1 MTDSLRSRRLWR
13 GLCIVAVGG
22 VTGCLLVVLALA
34 WWLSSHYQ
42 PLLTQSL
49 STLLGAEVRVAGSA
63 LSFRRGLGVGL
74 ERLVVQN
81 RSEAAPFF
89 SAERVDVL
97 LDLRALLR
105 GQLLFHYIHC
115 LRPRIRLTAGDGAAA
130 VPPLVVGALLGH
142 TPNIQAEHGRLSP
155 QLAVR
160 RLVLHDSQLRYDDP
174 AQDADLVV
182 MGADLDLSYG
192 DAGDLDARLQFG
204 LGADEE
210 LGQVS
215 LQARL
220 AGWRS
225 DAGLEQLEWNGTAQ
239 LRNLGLNQTGRW
251 LGRRWPQ
258 ATLDFTGR
266 WTGRGTRRFELAGE
280 AEVND
285 MPLGAGW
292 LGYGKATLTR
302 LVWQAPDRISAQ
314 AELLDGRAEGGPLP
328 LPVVIHSGSL
338 DLDQDQLA
346 LSEVRVGVGS
356 SSIGLRGRI
365 AQILSAQ
372 PRADLWLDAEIDLAD
387 GLAPLL
393 ALGTGIE
400 PAQLARQVQNARG
413 QARVQLRL
421 QGPPAGLSYAG
432 HVRLRQAAFSLPDW
446 HADISGL
453 DGTLYVDPARLT
465 TDELVWQIGRSSFQ
479 ARGWMADYLSAHRT
493 AELYVTLPKA
503 HDRDVASFLP
513 SGTLLDAGGTLSG
526 HIEAFLSAGQL
537 HTEGELRLRRV
548 MLDPVSFLRPL
559 EVDRGWLRWR
569 GQQGRFHKGKRE
581 NTTISEDITLTFDK
595 GKRDNSTLSKDI
607 TLTFDISQGRWGGG
621 SLTGQGRF
629 TSLDPPHV
637 ELTARLTDLDL
648 EMALALDRLQPGAGI
663 PGTVVRTELQA
674 DRLRYKALQAHDL
687 RLDCHWHDR
696 QADLTLAGAQLAGGR
711 VEGQVVLWPD
721 RQAMLVTPRLT
732 EVDTSRFL
740 QDIGRPSGV
749 LTGALSGT
757 GRIAIADWQRW
768 DRLVDW
774 DASLSLVLRDGVI
787 QRLPVLVRLW
797 SALSLQGLLSFE
809 LPSLGSGLA
818 FSSLG
823 GDLTIDQGRLRTD
836 NLVLDS
842 SAVRFDTSGSLD
854 LTPLTLDL
862 TTALV
867 PLHGI
872 TSSVAKVPLAGEL
885 LARGADRLTTLS
897 FRVTGPLANPTVAPS
912 LVR

>member
-1 MTDSLRSRRLWR
+1 MTGSLRSRRLWR
-13 GLCIVAVGG
+13 GLCIAAVAG
-22 VTGCLLVVLALA
+22 VASCLLVVLALA

-42 PLLTQSL
+42 PLLTQRL

-81 RSEAAPFF
+81 RSETAPFF

-130 VPPLVVGALLGH
+130 VLPLVVGALLGH
-142 TPNIQAEHGRLSP
+142 TPNIQAEPGRLSP

-192 DAGDLDARLQFG
+192 DAGYLNARLQFG

-225 DAGLEQLEWNGTAQ
+225 DASLEQLEWNGTAQ
-239 LRNLGLNQTGRW
+239 LRNLGLNQTGHW

-266 WTGRGTRRFELAGE
+266 WTGRGIRRFELAGE
-280 AEVND
+280 VEVND
-285 MPLGAGW
+285 MPLEVGW
-292 LGYGKATLTR
+292 LGYGKATLTS

-314 AELLDGRAEGGPLP
+314 AELLDGRAEVGPLP
-328 LPVVIHSGSL
+328 LPVVVHSGSL
-338 DLDQDQLA
+338 ELDQGQLA
-346 LSEVRVGVGS
+346 LSEVRIGVGS
-356 SSIGLRGRI
+356 SSVGLRGRI
-365 AQILSAQ
+365 AQILSVQ

-387 GLAPLL
+387 GLTPLL

-400 PAQLARQVQNARG
+400 PTRVAQQVQGARG

-421 QGPPAGLSYAG
+421 QGQPAGLSYAG
-432 HVRLRQAAFSLPDW
+432 QVRLRQAAFSLPDW

-479 ARGWMADYLSAHRT
+479 ARGWVTDYLSAHRT

-513 SGTLLDAGGTLSG
+513 SGVLLDAGGTLSG
-526 HIEAFLSAGQL
+526 HIKAFLSAGQL
-537 HTEGELRLRRV
+537 HTEGELRLGRV
-548 MLDPVSFLRPL
+548 MLDLVSFLRPL

-569 GQQGRFHKGKRE
+569 GQRGR
-581 NTTISEDITLTFDK
+581 
-595 GKRDNSTLSKDI
+595 KRDNSAISEDI

-621 SLTGQGRF
+621 ALTGQGRF
-629 TSLDPPHV
+629 ASLDPPHV
-637 ELTARLTDLDL
+637 ELTAQLTDLDL

-663 PGTVVRTELQA
+663 PGTVVRAELQA
-674 DRLRYKALQAHDL
+674 DRLRYKSLQAHDL
-687 RLDCHWHDR
+687 RLACHWHDR

-711 VEGQVVLWPD
+711 VEGQMVLWPD

-732 EVDTSRFL
+732 EVDASRFL

-749 LTGALSGT
+749 LTGALSGN
-757 GRIAIADWQRW
+757 GRISIADWQRW
-768 DRLVDW
+768 AHLADW

-787 QRLPVLVRLW
+787 QRLPALVRLW

-809 LPSLGSGLA
+809 LPSLGTGLA

>member
-1 MTDSLRSRRLWR
+1 MTSSLCSRRLWR
-13 GLCIVAVGG
+13 GLCLAAVGG
-22 VTGCLLVVLALA
+22 VAGCLLVVLALA
-34 WWLSSHYQ
+34 WWLSYHYQ
-42 PLLTQSL
+42 PLLTQRL
-49 STLLGAEVRVAGSA
+49 STLLGAEVRVAGSV
-63 LSFRRGLGVGL
+63 LSFRRGLGIGL

-89 SAERVDVL
+89 TAERVDVL

-115 LRPRIRLTAGDGAAA
+115 LRPRIRLVAGDETES
-130 VPPLVVGALLGH
+130 VPPLVGALLGH
-142 TPNIQAEHGRLSP
+142 TPKIQAEHARLSP

-174 AQDADLVV
+174 TQDADLVV
-182 MGADLDLSYG
+182 MGADLDLSYS
-192 DAGDLDARLQFG
+192 DAGDLDARLRFG

-210 LGQVS
+210 MGQVS

-220 AGWRS
+220 AGWRPAAS
-225 DAGLEQLEWNGTAQ
+225 LEQLEWNGTAQ
-239 LRNLGLNQTGRW
+239 LRNLRLNQTGRW
-251 LGRRWPQ
+251 LGRQWPQ

-285 MPLGAGW
+285 MPLGAGR
-292 LGYGKATLTR
+292 LGSGKATLTR
-302 LVWQAPDRISAQ
+302 LVWQAPDRISAR
-314 AELLDGRAEGGPLP
+314 AELLGGRAEVGLLP

-346 LSEVRVGVGS
+346 LSEVRVSVGS

-365 AQILSAQ
+365 AQALSAQ

-387 GLAPLL
+387 GLTPLL
-393 ALGTGIE
+393 ALGTGLE
-400 PAQLARQVQNARG
+400 PAQVARQVQDARG
-413 QARVQLRL
+413 QARAQLRL
-421 QGPPAGLSYAG
+421 QGQPTGLSYAG
-432 HVRLRQAAFSLPDW
+432 QVRLRQAAFSLPDW
-446 HADISGL
+446 HAAISGL
-453 DGTLYVDPARLT
+453 NGTLYVDPARLT

-479 ARGWMADYLSAHRT
+479 AHGWVADYLSAHRT

-513 SGTLLDAGGTLSG
+513 TGTLLDAGGTLSG

-548 MLDPVSFLRPL
+548 MLDLVSFLRPL

-569 GQQGRFHKGKRE
+569 GRRE
-581 NTTISEDITLTFDK
+581 RNRDNSTISEDITLTFDK
-595 GKRDNSTLSKDI
+595 GKRDNSTISGDI
-607 TLTFDISQGRWGGG
+607 TITFAIDQGRWGGG
-621 SLTGQGRF
+621 ALTGQGRF
-629 TSLDPPHV
+629 ASLNPPHV
-637 ELTARLTDLDL
+637 ELTAQLTDLDL

-674 DRLRYKALQAHDL
+674 DRLRYKSLQAHDL

-711 VEGQVVLWPD
+711 VEGQAVLWPD

-732 EVDTSRFL
+732 EVDASRFL

-749 LTGALSGT
+749 LTGALSGN
-757 GRIAIADWQRW
+757 GRIYIADWQRW

-809 LPSLGSGLA
+809 LPSLGTGLA

-842 SAVRFDTSGSLD
+842 SAVRFDTSGNLD

-912 LVR
+912 LAR

>member
-1 MTDSLRSRRLWR
+1 M
-13 GLCIVAVGG
+13 
-22 VTGCLLVVLALA
+22 
-34 WWLSSHYQ
+34 
-42 PLLTQSL
+42 
-49 STLLGAEVRVAGSA
+49 
-63 LSFRRGLGVGL
+63 
-74 ERLVVQN
+74 
-81 RSEAAPFF
+81 
-89 SAERVDVL
+89 
-97 LDLRALLR
+97 
-105 GQLLFHYIHC
+105 
-115 LRPRIRLTAGDGAAA
+115 
-130 VPPLVVGALLGH
+130 
-142 TPNIQAEHGRLSP
+142 GR
-155 QLAVR
+155 
-160 RLVLHDSQLRYDDP
+160 
-174 AQDADLVV
+174 
-182 MGADLDLSYG
+182 
-192 DAGDLDARLQFG
+192 
-204 LGADEE
+204 
-210 LGQVS
+210 VS

-225 DAGLEQLEWNGTAQ
+225 DASLEQLEWNGTVQ
-239 LRNLGLNQTGRW
+239 LRNLPLNQTGRW
-251 LGRRWPQ
+251 LGRQWPQ
-258 ATLDFTGR
+258 AKLDFKGR
-266 WTGRGTRRFELAGE
+266 WTGRGTQRFELAGE

-285 MPLGAGW
+285 MPLGAGR

-314 AELLDGRAEGGPLP
+314 AELLGGKAEVGPLP

-338 DLDQDQLA
+338 DLEQDQLA
-346 LSEVRVGVGS
+346 LSEVRLGVGS

-365 AQILSAQ
+365 AQALSAQ

-387 GLAPLL
+387 GLTPLL

-400 PAQLARQVQNARG
+400 PAQVARQVQAARG

-421 QGPPAGLSYAG
+421 QGQPSGLSYAG
-432 HVRLRQAAFSLPDW
+432 QVRLRQAAFSLPDW

-465 TDELVWQIGRSSFQ
+465 TDALVWQIGRSVFQ
-479 ARGWMADYLSAHRT
+479 ARGWVADYLSAHRT

-513 SGTLLDAGGTLSG
+513 AGTLLDAGGTLSG
-526 HIEAFLSAGQL
+526 HIEAFLSAGRL

-548 MLDPVSFLRPL
+548 MLDLVSFLRPL

-569 GQQGRFHKGKRE
+569 GQRGRFR
-581 NTTISEDITLTFDK
+581 
-595 GKRDNSTLSKDI
+595 
-607 TLTFDISQGRWGGG
+607 ISQGRWGGG
-621 SLTGQGRF
+621 ALTGQGRF
-629 TSLDPPHV
+629 TSLNPPHL
-637 ELTARLTDLDL
+637 ELTAQLTDLDL
-648 EMALALDRLQPGAGI
+648 ELALALDRLQPGAGI

-674 DRLRYKALQAHDL
+674 DRLRYKSLQAHDL

-711 VEGQVVLWPD
+711 VEGQATLWPD

-732 EVDTSRFL
+732 EVDASRFL

-749 LTGALSGT
+749 LTGALSGN
-757 GRIAIADWQRW
+757 GRISIADWQRW

-809 LPSLGSGLA
+809 LPSLGTGLA

-823 GDLTIDQGRLRTD
+823 GDLTIGQGRLRTD

-854 LTPLTLDL
+854 LAPLTLDL
-862 TTALV
+862 TTALA

-897 FRVTGPLANPTVAPS
+897 FRVTGPLDNPTVAPS

>member
-1 MTDSLRSRRLWR
+1 MTGSLRSRRLWR
-13 GLCIVAVGG
+13 GLCIAAVAG
-22 VTGCLLVVLALA
+22 VAGCLLVVLALA

-42 PLLTQSL
+42 PLLTQRL

-81 RSEAAPFF
+81 RSETAPFF

-142 TPNIQAEHGRLSP
+142 TPNIQTEPGRLSP

-192 DAGDLDARLQFG
+192 DAGDLNARLQFG

-225 DAGLEQLEWNGTAQ
+225 DASLEQLEWNGTAQ
-239 LRNLGLNQTGRW
+239 LRNLGLNQTGHW

-266 WTGRGTRRFELAGE
+266 WTGRGIRRFDLAGE
-280 AEVND
+280 VEVND
-285 MPLGAGW
+285 MPLEVGW
-292 LGYGKATLTR
+292 LGYGKATLTS

-314 AELLDGRAEGGPLP
+314 AELLDGRAEVGPLP

-338 DLDQDQLA
+338 ELDQGQLA
-346 LSEVRVGVGS
+346 LSEVRIGVGS
-356 SSIGLRGRI
+356 SSVGLRGRI
-365 AQILSAQ
+365 AQILSVQ

-387 GLAPLL
+387 GLTPLL

-400 PAQLARQVQNARG
+400 PTRVAQQVQDARG

-421 QGPPAGLSYAG
+421 QGQPAGLSYAG
-432 HVRLRQAAFSLPDW
+432 QVRLRQAAFSLPDW

-479 ARGWMADYLSAHRT
+479 ARGWVTDYLSAHRT

-513 SGTLLDAGGTLSG
+513 SGVLLDAGGTLSG

-537 HTEGELRLRRV
+537 HTEGELRLGRV
-548 MLDPVSFLRPL
+548 MLDLVSFLRPL

-569 GQQGRFHKGKRE
+569 GQRGR
-581 NTTISEDITLTFDK
+581 
-595 GKRDNSTLSKDI
+595 KRDNSAISEDI

-621 SLTGQGRF
+621 ALTGQGRF
-629 TSLDPPHV
+629 ASLDPPHV
-637 ELTARLTDLDL
+637 ELTAQLTDLDL

-663 PGTVVRTELQA
+663 PGTVVRAELQA
-674 DRLRYKALQAHDL
+674 DRLRYKSLQAHDL
-687 RLDCHWHDR
+687 RLACHWHDR

-711 VEGQVVLWPD
+711 VEGQMVLWPD

-732 EVDTSRFL
+732 EVDASRFL

-749 LTGALSGT
+749 LTGALSGN
-757 GRIAIADWQRW
+757 GRISIADWQRW
-768 DRLVDW
+768 AHLADW

-787 QRLPVLVRLW
+787 QRLPALVRLW

-809 LPSLGSGLA
+809 LPSLGTGLA

>member
-1 MTDSLRSRRLWR
+1 MTGSLRSRRLWR
-13 GLCIVAVGG
+13 GLCIAAVAG
-22 VTGCLLVVLALA
+22 VAGCLLVVLALA

-42 PLLTQSL
+42 PLLTQRL

-81 RSEAAPFF
+81 RSETAPFF

-142 TPNIQAEHGRLSP
+142 TPNIQTEPGRLSP

-192 DAGDLDARLQFG
+192 DAGDLNARLQFG

-225 DAGLEQLEWNGTAQ
+225 DASLEQLEWNGTAQ
-239 LRNLGLNQTGRW
+239 LRNLGLNQTGHW

-266 WTGRGTRRFELAGE
+266 WTGRGIRRFELAGE
-280 AEVND
+280 VEVND
-285 MPLGAGW
+285 MPLEVGW
-292 LGYGKATLTR
+292 LGYGKATLTS

-314 AELLDGRAEGGPLP
+314 AELLDGRAEVGPLP

-338 DLDQDQLA
+338 ELDQGQLA
-346 LSEVRVGVGS
+346 LSEVRIGVGS
-356 SSIGLRGRI
+356 SSVGLRGRI
-365 AQILSAQ
+365 AQILSVQ

-387 GLAPLL
+387 GLTPLL

-400 PAQLARQVQNARG
+400 PTRVAQQVQDARG

-421 QGPPAGLSYAG
+421 QGQPAGLSYAG
-432 HVRLRQAAFSLPDW
+432 QVRLRQAAFSLPDW

-479 ARGWMADYLSAHRT
+479 ARGWVTDYLSAHRT

-513 SGTLLDAGGTLSG
+513 SGVLLDAGGTLSG

-537 HTEGELRLRRV
+537 HTEGELRLGRV
-548 MLDPVSFLRPL
+548 MLDLVSFLRPL

-569 GQQGRFHKGKRE
+569 GQRGR
-581 NTTISEDITLTFDK
+581 
-595 GKRDNSTLSKDI
+595 KRDNSAISEDI

-621 SLTGQGRF
+621 ALTGQGRF
-629 TSLDPPHV
+629 ASLDPPHV
-637 ELTARLTDLDL
+637 ELTAQLTDLDL

-663 PGTVVRTELQA
+663 PGTVVRAELQA
-674 DRLRYKALQAHDL
+674 DRLRYKSLQAHDL
-687 RLDCHWHDR
+687 RLACHWHDR

-711 VEGQVVLWPD
+711 VEGQMVLWPD

-732 EVDTSRFL
+732 EVDASRFL

-749 LTGALSGT
+749 LTGALSGN
-757 GRIAIADWQRW
+757 GRISIADWQRW
-768 DRLVDW
+768 AHLADW

-787 QRLPVLVRLW
+787 QRLPALVRLW

-809 LPSLGSGLA
+809 LPSLGTGLA

>member
-1 MTDSLRSRRLWR
+1 
-13 GLCIVAVGG
+13 
-22 VTGCLLVVLALA
+22 
-34 WWLSSHYQ
+34 
-42 PLLTQSL
+42 
-49 STLLGAEVRVAGSA
+49 
-63 LSFRRGLGVGL
+63 
-74 ERLVVQN
+74 
-81 RSEAAPFF
+81 
-89 SAERVDVL
+89 
-97 LDLRALLR
+97 
-105 GQLLFHYIHC
+105 
-115 LRPRIRLTAGDGAAA
+115 
-130 VPPLVVGALLGH
+130 
-142 TPNIQAEHGRLSP
+142 
-155 QLAVR
+155 
-160 RLVLHDSQLRYDDP
+160 
-174 AQDADLVV
+174 
-182 MGADLDLSYG
+182 
-192 DAGDLDARLQFG
+192 
-204 LGADEE
+204 
-210 LGQVS
+210 
-215 LQARL
+215 
-220 AGWRS
+220 
-225 DAGLEQLEWNGTAQ
+225 
-239 LRNLGLNQTGRW
+239 
-251 LGRRWPQ
+251 
-258 ATLDFTGR
+258 
-266 WTGRGTRRFELAGE
+266 
-280 AEVND
+280 

-372 PRADLWLDAEIDLAD
+372 PRADLWLDTEIDLAD

-421 QGPPAGLSYAG
+421 QGPSAGLSYAG

-569 GQQGRFHKGKRE
+569 GQQGRFHKGKPD
-581 NTTISEDITLTFDK
+581 NTTISE
-595 GKRDNSTLSKDI
+595 DI

-696 QADLTLAGAQLAGGR
+696 QADLTLAGAQARRGPGGR
-711 VEGQVVLWPD
+711 PGGVM
-721 RQAMLVTPRLT
+721 A
-732 EVDTSRFL
+732 
-740 QDIGRPSGV
+740 RPSSHAGDP
-749 LTGALSGT
+749 A
-757 GRIAIADWQRW
+757 AD
-768 DRLVDW
+768 
-774 DASLSLVLRDGVI
+774 
-787 QRLPVLVRLW
+787 
-797 SALSLQGLLSFE
+797 
-809 LPSLGSGLA
+809 
-818 FSSLG
+818 
-823 GDLTIDQGRLRTD
+823 
-836 NLVLDS
+836 
-842 SAVRFDTSGSLD
+842 
-854 LTPLTLDL
+854 
-862 TTALV
+862 
-867 PLHGI
+867 
-872 TSSVAKVPLAGEL
+872 
-885 LARGADRLTTLS
+885 
-897 FRVTGPLANPTVAPS
+897 
-912 LVR
+912 

>member
-1 MTDSLRSRRLWR
+1 MTSSLRSRRLWR
-13 GLCIVAVGG
+13 GLGIAAVGG
-22 VTGCLLVVLALA
+22 VAGCLLVVLALA
-34 WWLSSHYQ
+34 WWLSFHYQ
-42 PLLTQSL
+42 PLLTQRL
-49 STLLGAEVRVAGSA
+49 SSLLGAEVRVAGSA

-74 ERLVVQN
+74 DQLVVQH
-81 RSEAAPFF
+81 RSEVAPFF

-105 GQLLFHYIHC
+105 GQLSFHYIHC

-130 VPPLVVGALLGH
+130 VPPLVGALLGH
-142 TPNIQAEHGRLSP
+142 TPNIQAEHDRLSP

-160 RLVLHDSQLRYDDP
+160 RLVLRDSQLRYDDP

-182 MGADLDLSYG
+182 LGADLDLSYG
-192 DAGDLDARLQFG
+192 DAGDLEARLQFG

-225 DAGLEQLEWNGTAQ
+225 DASPEQLEWNGTAQ

-251 LGRRWPQ
+251 LGRQWPQ
-258 ATLDFTGR
+258 ARLDFTGR
-266 WTGRGTRRFELAGE
+266 WTGRGTRRFELTGE

-292 LGYGKATLTR
+292 LGSGKATLTS

-365 AQILSAQ
+365 AQVLSVQ

-387 GLAPLL
+387 GLTPLL
-393 ALGTGIE
+393 ALGTGID
-400 PAQLARQVQNARG
+400 PAQLTRQVQDARG

-421 QGPPAGLSYAG
+421 QGQPAGLSYAG
-432 HVRLRQAAFSLPDW
+432 QVRLRQAAFSLPDW
-446 HADISGL
+446 RADISGL

-479 ARGWMADYLSAHRT
+479 ARGWVADYLSAQRT

-513 SGTLLDAGGTLSG
+513 SGILLDVGGTLSG

-548 MLDPVSFLRPL
+548 MLDLVSFLRPL

-569 GQQGRFHKGKRE
+569 GQRGRFR
-581 NTTISEDITLTFDK
+581 NRDNDTLSEDITLA
-595 GKRDNSTLSKDI
+595 
-607 TLTFDISQGRWGGG
+607 FDISQGRWGGG
-621 SLTGQGRF
+621 VLTGQGRF
-629 TSLDPPHV
+629 ASLDPPHV
-637 ELTARLTDLDL
+637 ELTAQLTDLDL
-648 EMALALDRLQPGAGI
+648 ELALALDRLQPGAGI
-663 PGTVVRTELQA
+663 PGTVVHTELRA
-674 DRLRYKALQAHDL
+674 DRLRYKSLQAHDL

-711 VEGQVVLWPD
+711 VEGQMVLWPD

-732 EVDTSRFL
+732 EVDASRFL

-749 LTGALSGT
+749 LTGALSGN

-768 DRLVDW
+768 AHLADW

-872 TSSVAKVPLAGEL
+872 TSSVAKVPLAGAL

>member
-1 MTDSLRSRRLWR
+1 MTVSLRSRRLWR
-13 GLCIVAVGG
+13 GLGIAAVAG
-22 VTGCLLVVLALA
+22 VAGCLLVALALA

-42 PLLTQSL
+42 PLLTQRL

-63 LSFRRGLGVGL
+63 LSFRRGLGIGL

-81 RSEAAPFF
+81 RLEAAPFF
-89 SAERVDVL
+89 TAERVDVL

-115 LRPRIRLTAGDGAAA
+115 LRPRIRLVAGDGAES
-130 VPPLVVGALLGH
+130 VPPLVGALLGH

-182 MGADLDLSYG
+182 MGADLDLSYS

-210 LGQVS
+210 MGQVS

-225 DAGLEQLEWNGTAQ
+225 AASPEQLEWNGTAQ

-251 LGRRWPQ
+251 LGRQWPQ

-285 MPLGAGW
+285 MPLGVGR
-292 LGYGKATLTR
+292 LGSGKATLTR
-302 LVWQAPDRISAQ
+302 LVWQAPDRISAR
-314 AELLDGRAEGGPLP
+314 AELLGGRAEVDLLP

-338 DLDQDQLA
+338 DLDQDQLT
-346 LSEVRVGVGS
+346 LSEVRVSVGS

-365 AQILSAQ
+365 AQLVSAQ

-387 GLAPLL
+387 GLTPVL

-400 PAQLARQVQNARG
+400 PAQVARQVQDARG
-413 QARVQLRL
+413 QARAQLRL
-421 QGPPAGLSYAG
+421 QGQPTGLSYAG
-432 HVRLRQAAFSLPDW
+432 QVRLRQAAFSLPDW
-446 HADISGL
+446 QAAISGL
-453 DGTLYVDPARLT
+453 NGTLYVDPARLT

-479 ARGWMADYLSAHRT
+479 ARGWVADYLSAHRT

-513 SGTLLDAGGTLSG
+513 AGTLLDAGGTLSG

-548 MLDPVSFLRPL
+548 MLDLVSFLRPL

-569 GQQGRFHKGKRE
+569 GQRGRKRD
-581 NTTISEDITLTFDK
+581 NNTISEDITLTFDK
-595 GKRDNSTLSKDI
+595 GNRDNSTISEDI
-607 TLTFDISQGRWGGG
+607 TLTFAIDQGRWGGG
-621 SLTGQGRF
+621 ALTGQGRF
-629 TSLDPPHV
+629 ASLNPPHV
-637 ELTARLTDLDL
+637 ELTAHLTDLDP
-648 EMALALDRLQPGAGI
+648 EMALALDRLQPGTGI
-663 PGTVVRTELQA
+663 PGTVVRTELRA
-674 DRLRYKALQAHDL
+674 DRLRYKSLQAHDL

-711 VEGQVVLWPD
+711 VEGQAVLWPD

-732 EVDTSRFL
+732 EVDASRFL

-749 LTGALSGT
+749 LTGALSGN
-757 GRIAIADWQRW
+757 GRIYISDWQRW

-809 LPSLGSGLA
+809 LPSLGTGLA

-842 SAVRFDTSGSLD
+842 SAVRFDTSGNLD

-912 LVR
+912 LAR

>member
-1 MTDSLRSRRLWR
+1 MTGSSRSRRLWR
-13 GLCIVAVGG
+13 GLCIAAVGG
-22 VTGCLLVVLALA
+22 VAGCLLVVLVFA

-42 PLLTQSL
+42 LLLTQRL

-63 LSFRRGLGVGL
+63 LSFRRGLGIGL

-115 LRPRIRLTAGDGAAA
+115 LRSRIRLVAGDGAAS

-142 TPNIQAEHGRLSP
+142 TPNIQAAPGRLSP

-182 MGADLDLSYG
+182 MGADLDLSYD
-192 DAGDLDARLQFG
+192 DAGDLNARLQFG

-210 LGQVS
+210 MGRVS

-225 DAGLEQLEWNGTAQ
+225 DASLEQLEWNGTVQ
-239 LRNLGLNQTGRW
+239 LRNLPLNQTGRW
-251 LGRRWPQ
+251 LGRQWPQ
-258 ATLDFTGR
+258 AKLDFKGR
-266 WTGRGTRRFELAGE
+266 WTGRGTQRFELAGE

-285 MPLGAGW
+285 MPLGAGR

-314 AELLDGRAEGGPLP
+314 AELLGGKAEVGPLP
-328 LPVVIHSGSL
+328 LPLVIHSGSL
-338 DLDQDQLA
+338 DLEQDQLA
-346 LSEVRVGVGS
+346 LSEVRLGVGS

-365 AQILSAQ
+365 AQALSAQ

-387 GLAPLL
+387 GLTPLL

-400 PAQLARQVQNARG
+400 PAQVARQVQAARG

-421 QGPPAGLSYAG
+421 QGQPSGLSYAG
-432 HVRLRQAAFSLPDW
+432 QVRLQQAAFSLPDW

-465 TDELVWQIGRSSFQ
+465 TDALVWQIGRSVFQ
-479 ARGWMADYLSAHRT
+479 ARGWVADYLSAHRT

-513 SGTLLDAGGTLSG
+513 AGTLLDAGGTLSG
-526 HIEAFLSAGQL
+526 HIEAFLSAGRL

-548 MLDPVSFLRPL
+548 MLDLVSFLRPL

-569 GQQGRFHKGKRE
+569 GQRGRFR
-581 NTTISEDITLTFDK
+581 
-595 GKRDNSTLSKDI
+595 
-607 TLTFDISQGRWGGG
+607 ISQGRWGGG
-621 SLTGQGRF
+621 ALTGQGRF
-629 TSLDPPHV
+629 TSLNPPHL
-637 ELTARLTDLDL
+637 ELTAQLTDLDL
-648 EMALALDRLQPGAGI
+648 ELALALDRLQPGAGI

-674 DRLRYKALQAHDL
+674 DRLRYKSLQAHDL

-711 VEGQVVLWPD
+711 VEGQATLWPD

-732 EVDTSRFL
+732 EVDASRFL

-749 LTGALSGT
+749 LTGALSGN
-757 GRIAIADWQRW
+757 GRISIADWQRW

-809 LPSLGSGLA
+809 LPSLGTGLA

-823 GDLTIDQGRLRTD
+823 GDLTIGQGRLRTD

-854 LTPLTLDL
+854 LAPLTLDL
-862 TTALV
+862 TTALA

-897 FRVTGPLANPTVAPS
+897 FRVTGPLDNPTVAPS

>member
-1 MTDSLRSRRLWR
+1 MTASLRSRRLWR
-13 GLCIVAVGG
+13 GLGIAAVGG
-22 VTGCLLVVLALA
+22 VAGCLLVVLALA

-42 PLLTQSL
+42 PLLTQRL
-49 STLLGAEVRVAGSA
+49 SSLLGAEVRVAGSA

-74 ERLVVQN
+74 ERLVVQH

-130 VPPLVVGALLGH
+130 VPPLVGALLGH
-142 TPNIQAEHGRLSP
+142 TPNIQAEPDRLSP

-204 LGADEE
+204 LGTDEE
-210 LGQVS
+210 MGQVS

-225 DAGLEQLEWNGTAQ
+225 DASLEQLEWNGTAQ

-258 ATLDFTGR
+258 ARLDFTGR

-280 AEVND
+280 VEVND

-292 LGYGKATLTR
+292 LDYGKATLTS

-314 AELLDGRAEGGPLP
+314 AELLDGRAEVGPLP

-346 LSEVRVGVGS
+346 LSEVRTSVGS
-356 SSIGLRGRI
+356 SSVGLRGRI
-365 AQILSAQ
+365 AQILSVQ

-387 GLAPLL
+387 GLTPVL

-400 PAQLARQVQNARG
+400 PAQLARQVQDARG

-421 QGPPAGLSYAG
+421 QGQPAGLSYAG
-432 HVRLRQAAFSLPDW
+432 QVRLRQAAFSLPDW

-479 ARGWMADYLSAHRT
+479 ARGWVADYLSAQRT

-513 SGTLLDAGGTLSG
+513 SGILLDAGGTLSG
-526 HIEAFLSAGQL
+526 HIEAFLSAGRL

-548 MLDPVSFLRPL
+548 MLDLVSFLRPL

-569 GQQGRFHKGKRE
+569 GQRGRKRD
-581 NTTISEDITLTFDK
+581 TSTIPKDITLSFDK
-595 GKRDNSTLSKDI
+595 GKRDTNTIPKDI

-621 SLTGQGRF
+621 ALTGQGRVA
-629 TSLDPPHV
+629 SLDPPHV
-637 ELTARLTDLDL
+637 ELTAQLTDLDL

-663 PGTVVRTELQA
+663 PGTVVRTELRA
-674 DRLRYKALQAHDL
+674 ERLRYKSLQAHNL

-711 VEGQVVLWPD
+711 VEGQMVLWPD
-721 RQAMLVTPRLT
+721 RQALLVTPRLT
-732 EVDTSRFL
+732 EVDASRFL

-749 LTGALSGT
+749 LTGALSGN

-768 DRLVDW
+768 AHLADW

-809 LPSLGSGLA
+809 LPSLGTGLA